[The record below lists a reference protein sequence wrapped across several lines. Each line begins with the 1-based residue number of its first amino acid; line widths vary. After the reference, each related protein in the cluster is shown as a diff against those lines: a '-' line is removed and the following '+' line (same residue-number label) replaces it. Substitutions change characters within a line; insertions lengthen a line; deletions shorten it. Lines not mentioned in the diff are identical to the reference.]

1 MAKSTINPQNLF
13 NTSKRD
19 QRRIPALLAL
29 SQNEGA
35 TGPERAAAAAQLKK
49 IRDRSRTT
57 TIDPNKVFDRQ
68 GEQGGATASSNQ
80 SGNQSSTGKKGN
92 PIVNSLA
99 NVQEKVLSIS
109 NFLSDQAK
117 EKSKAAKERLRNF
130 ILNKEAERK
139 KDAESNLEEP
149 EKPIE
154 EKLLN
159 PVERVG
165 QQAQNILQKLVD
177 AFTLIFAGWLTDKGF
192 KLIQAFASN
201 DGKAIRKIGLNL
213 IGPLAAL
220 SGVLATM
227 FFGFGAVPLLI
238 AKVASIL
245 VTVGGAILGFLLSP
259 PGLITLAIAAGIGAA
274 FLGIKKLNQFL
285 RGGKDAEAARDK
297 NKQMLRDAGIK
308 AYKKD
313 GARVM
318 RDGKE
323 VFVKTEDLTDEE
335 RSAREAFEVE
345 QQRIKDVTKKKNK
358 DIRGAFDRITNERE
372 SMDNPEWAKIMA
384 VKDLKQRKKLIKEF
398 RKETQQIVNDEKK
411 RIRVE
416 STEAYADPNAKIEGI
431 SNVSDTKIDKSL
443 NNPNINQEVGG
454 DNIEVSVNNVPNQT
468 GQESLKD
475 GASSNVPNIKSSDDD
490 NIYTAFGQ
498 SQYGT
503 FG

>member
-1 MAKSTINPQNLF
+1 MDKTSLKPESFFNVTTNPNL
-13 NTSKRD
+13 D
-19 QRRIPALLAL
+19 AAD
-29 SQNEGA
+29 
-35 TGPERAAAAAQLKK
+35 TG
-49 IRDRSRTT
+49 
-57 TIDPNKVFDRQ
+57 IDPVTGKYLSKKERIAIFRNRKIKAGKVF
-68 GEQGGATASSNQ
+68 GAPPEQSEDTSPE
-80 SGNQSSTGKKGN
+80 TGKKGS
-92 PIVNSLA
+92 PILNSL
-99 NVQEKVLSIS
+99 NSVREKVLNIS
-109 NFLSDQAK
+109 SFLADQAK
-117 EKSKAAKERLRNF
+117 SNAKKAKERVRNF
-130 ILNKEAERK
+130 QLKKEEDK
-139 KDAESNLEEP
+139 KKQEEEGLEQP
-149 EKPIE
+149 DKPLQNA
-154 EKLLN
+154 LLA
-159 PVERVG
+159 PVQEVG
-165 QQAQNILQKLVD
+165 KKAQGILQRLVD
-177 AFTLIFAGWLTDKGF
+177 AFTLIFAGWLTDKTF
-192 KLIQAFASN
+192 KLIQAFASG
-201 DGKAIRKIGLNL
+201 DGKTIRKIGLNL
-213 IGPLAAL
+213 IGPLAAF
-220 SGVLATM
+220 SGIVATM
-227 FFGFGAVPLLI
+227 FFGLGAVPLLI
-238 AKVASIL
+238 AKVVGVL

-285 RGGKDAEAARDK
+285 RGGKDAEEARDR
-297 NKQMLRDAGIK
+297 NKQTLRDAGIK

-358 DIRGAFDRITNERE
+358 DIRGAFDRVTNERE

-384 VKDLKQRKKLIKEF
+384 VKDLKKRKKLIKEF

-454 DNIEVSVNNVPNQT
+454 DNIEVSVNNIPNQT

>member
-1 MAKSTINPQNLF
+1 MDKTPLKPESFFNVTTNPNL
-13 NTSKRD
+13 D
-19 QRRIPALLAL
+19 AAD
-29 SQNEGA
+29 
-35 TGPERAAAAAQLKK
+35 TG
-49 IRDRSRTT
+49 
-57 TIDPNKVFDRQ
+57 IDPVTGKYLSKKERIAIFRNRKIKAGKVF
-68 GEQGGATASSNQ
+68 GAPPEQSEDTSPE
-80 SGNQSSTGKKGN
+80 TGKKGS
-92 PIVNSLA
+92 PILNSL
-99 NVQEKVLSIS
+99 NSVREKVLNIS
-109 NFLSDQAK
+109 SFLADQAK
-117 EKSKAAKERLRNF
+117 SNAKKAKERVRNF
-130 ILNKEAERK
+130 QLKKEEDK
-139 KDAESNLEEP
+139 KKQEEEGLEQP
-149 EKPIE
+149 DKPLQNA
-154 EKLLN
+154 LLA
-159 PVERVG
+159 PVQEVG
-165 QQAQNILQKLVD
+165 KKAQGILQRLVD
-177 AFTLIFAGWLTDKGF
+177 AFTLIFAGWLTDKTF
-192 KLIQAFASN
+192 KLIQAFASG
-201 DGKAIRKIGLNL
+201 DGKTIRKIGLNL
-213 IGPLAAL
+213 IGPLAAF
-220 SGVLATM
+220 SGIVATM
-227 FFGFGAVPLLI
+227 FFGLGAVPLLI
-238 AKVASIL
+238 AKVVGVL

-285 RGGKDAEAARDK
+285 RGGKDAEEARDR
-297 NKQMLRDAGIK
+297 NKQTLRDAGIK

-358 DIRGAFDRITNERE
+358 DIRGAFDRVTNERE

-384 VKDLKQRKKLIKEF
+384 VKDLKKRKKLIKEF

-454 DNIEVSVNNVPNQT
+454 DNIEVSVNNIPNQT

>member
-1 MAKSTINPQNLF
+1 MLSNPNLDAADTGVDPVTGKYLSKKERIAIF
-13 NTSKRD
+13 RNRKIKAGKVFGAPSGQSVNTSPVTPKPI
-19 QRRIPALLAL
+19 IPNVAP
-29 SQNEGA
+29 
-35 TGPERAAAAAQLKK
+35 PE
-49 IRDRSRTT
+49 
-57 TIDPNKVFDRQ
+57 
-68 GEQGGATASSNQ
+68 Q
-80 SGNQSSTGKKGN
+80 SEDTSPETGKKGS
-92 PIVNSLA
+92 PILNSL
-99 NVQEKVLSIS
+99 NSVREKVLNIS
-109 NFLSDQAK
+109 SFLADQAK
-117 EKSKAAKERLRNF
+117 SNAKKAKERVRNF
-130 ILNKEAERK
+130 QLKKEEDK
-139 KDAESNLEEP
+139 KKQEEEGLEQP
-149 EKPIE
+149 DKPLQNA
-154 EKLLN
+154 LLA
-159 PVERVG
+159 PVQQVG
-165 QQAQNILQKLVD
+165 KKAQGILQRLVD
-177 AFTLIFAGWLTDKGF
+177 AFTLIFAGWLTDKTF
-192 KLIQAFASN
+192 KLIQAFASG
-201 DGKAIRKIGLNL
+201 DGKTIRKIGLNL
-213 IGPLAAL
+213 IGPLAAF
-220 SGVLATM
+220 SGIVATM
-227 FFGFGAVPLLI
+227 FFGLGAVPLLI
-238 AKVASIL
+238 AKVVGIL

-285 RGGKDAEAARDK
+285 RGGKDAEEARDR
-297 NKQMLRDAGIK
+297 NKQTLRDAGIK

-384 VKDLKQRKKLIKEF
+384 VKDLKKRKKLIKEF